1 MKHFSALNHSMSFP
15 SFTYF
20 VLYFNLRLRENIVYA
35 VNLLSK
41 SKVEFKS
48 LQDPLSNTRH
58 WKWNLWDWLPSMMRC
73 FSDILSITIG
83 FFPKSKKMTLDFPH
97 EVIFL
102 RKLKWRRDT
111 NFTVHSTVQDIVK
124 SLTWST
130 ASQADIYRET
140 VVTIVVVLWF
150 SIFPVL

>member
-48 LQDPLSNTRH
+48 LQAPLSNTRH
-58 WKWNLWDWLPSMMRC
+58 WKWNLWDWLTSMMRC
-73 FSDILSITIG
+73 FSDILSITIV
-83 FFPKSKKMTLDFPH
+83 FFQN
-97 EVIFL
+97 
-102 RKLKWRRDT
+102 RKRWHL
-111 NFTVHSTVQDIVK
+111 
-124 SLTWST
+124 
-130 ASQADIYRET
+130 
-140 VVTIVVVLWF
+140 
-150 SIFPVL
+150 IFPTRLFLEKIKMKTRYQFHCTFYSAGYCKIFDLINCVTSGHI

>member
-48 LQDPLSNTRH
+48 LQAPLSNTRH
-58 WKWNLWDWLPSMMRC
+58 WKWNLWDWHPSMMRC

-83 FFPKSKKMTLDFPH
+83 FFSKIEKD
-97 EVIFL
+97 
-102 RKLKWRRDT
+102 DT
-111 NFTVHSTVQDIVK
+111 
-124 SLTWST
+124 
-130 ASQADIYRET
+130 
-140 VVTIVVVLWF
+140 WF
-150 SIFPVL
+150 SPRGYFLEKIKMKTRYQFHCTFYSAGYCKIFDLINCVTSGHI